1 MFAEMVLHLLTR
13 IHRVEKP
20 VLAYVLFTFALA
32 LSRLLRC
39 AVTVNWLLK
48 TETGFTDNC
57 LHLGEKIIM
66 LEQ

>member
-1 MFAEMVLHLLTR
+1 MVLHLLTR

-20 VLAYVLFTFALA
+20 VVAYVLFTFALA
-32 LSRLLRC
+32 WSRLLRC

-48 TETGFTDNC
+48 TETVSGFTDNC
-57 LHLGEKIIM
+57 LHLGEDIIV